1 MKSINRLATALGC
14 LIPAAL
20 PAATATFDD
29 LFAPPALD
37 AATGL
42 RFTTGA
48 VTSPLYEGVEWD
60 DRVTVVGSQYKVAAD
75 APLFGLPHSGNYF
88 ITNESTDGGNGIT
101 LNTTLILTSAWF
113 GQNEYYG
120 FGGGA
125 TSVTITALAGSTPL
139 GSVTFD
145 LQDQV
150 DGQPEVLAP
159 VDTSVFLTYSGITGY
174 RIDHVAPNEF
184 AHNWVADDF
193 TFVPEPG
200 IMAAVPAAAM
210 LGFAAGRRRRRRQA

>member
-14 LIPAAL
+14 LIPTAL

-42 RFTTGA
+42 RFTTGP
-48 VTSPLYEGVEWD
+48 VTSPVYEGVEWD
-60 DRVTVVGSQYKVAAD
+60 DRVTVVGSQYKVAVD

-101 LNTTLILTSAWF
+101 LNTTLVLTSAWF

-125 TSVTITALAGSTPL
+125 TSVTITALAGSTSL

-145 LQDQV
+145 LLDLV
-150 DGQPEVLAP
+150 DGQPEMLAP

-174 RIDHVAPNEF
+174 R
-184 AHNWVADDF
+184 
-193 TFVPEPG
+193 
-200 IMAAVPAAAM
+200 
-210 LGFAAGRRRRRRQA
+210 